1 MILSAV
7 EKTTADRTIL
17 SAVEESALL
26 TGSSCQHFTDSGFTF
41 RPILDPSAPL
51 PSREA
56 IRGALSAVGSLKPPI
71 LSSRVRLK
79 CSPTVPFSREV
90 RPGTQTSDKAEL
102 ENTAALLKC
111 EDMFQSREEQ
121 DLYEAEQELSQLQYE
136 AKNTRREMV
145 SVCAAD
151 LQKYVENHQKKD
163 PLVVGVPNSKNPFV
177 DKKGCCIL

>member
-1 MILSAV
+1 MV
-7 EKTTADRTIL
+7 VDN
-17 SAVEESALL
+17 
-26 TGSSCQHFTDSGFTF
+26 
-41 RPILDPSAPL
+41 
-51 PSREA
+51 REA

-79 CSPTVPFSREV
+79 CPPTVPFSREV
-90 RPGTQTSDKAEL
+90 RPGTQTSDKAELENTAALLKCEDMFHYGVPRAKSHATKGAVFRFWLFPAEL

-145 SVCAAD
+145 SVSVCAAD